1 MRIFKKIII
10 LFLFFSCKSLFL
22 NLFFF
27 FVCNLLIVK
36 LYILIYLLST
46 CHDREID
53 QGLKELWSISNKE
66 VRSLKSDSGNT
77 PYVFGKFQSHFHIV
91 LVVDQPTL
99 KEMGIYHHRLFFLLV
114 FNPYAARTEY
124 IRFQASFN
132 SNKIPLKFI

>member
-1 MRIFKKIII
+1 MQI
-10 LFLFFSCKSLFL
+10 SLL

-99 KEMGIYHHRLFFLLV
+99 KEMGIYHHIPVLFFLLV

-124 IRFQASFN
+124 IYIYGFKQVSIRI
-132 SNKIPLKFI
+132 KYH